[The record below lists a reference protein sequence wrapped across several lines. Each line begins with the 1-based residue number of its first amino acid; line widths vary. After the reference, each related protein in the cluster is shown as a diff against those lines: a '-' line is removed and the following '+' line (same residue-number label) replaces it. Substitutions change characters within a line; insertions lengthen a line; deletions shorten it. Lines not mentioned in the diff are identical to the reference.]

1 MVVILQWQARF
12 QPLKEREKVS
22 HGASNPNQYKA
33 RHSVANLLYSKRA
46 KMIRDMKL
54 MIYICVTNCTL
65 GQGGEGREGGMGSCY
80 CSRAD
85 NLACFA
91 YLNKMLTTGIL
102 SHDLGRCDIETDLL
116 Q

>member
-54 MIYICVTNCTL
+54 MIYVSLIAL
-65 GQGGEGREGGMGSCY
+65 WARAEKGG
-80 CSRAD
+80 RAGWGAVIVVE
-85 NLACFA
+85 LIIWHA
-91 YLNKMLTTGIL
+91 LHI
-102 SHDLGRCDIETDLL
+102 
-116 Q
+116 